1 MEEFVDVYRPHLQ
14 GGGYYY
20 DVNSLYPTAMLQ
32 AMPVGTPNLVPF
44 TVQEF
49 PEGDWFGYLEATVQ
63 APLNEYLGL
72 LPLTHNGRLVCPTGT
87 FSGDFFSE
95 DLRPL
100 PWKMGT
106 NDYL

>member
-1 MEEFVDVYRPHLQ
+1 MAGSQFKTHQLPLLLKNNQQVLDLSRSLDQGFRAAYHGGIVDVYTPHLQ

-49 PEGDWFGYLEATVQ
+49 LEGD
-63 APLNEYLGL
+63 
-72 LPLTHNGRLVCPTGT
+72 
-87 FSGDFFSE
+87 
-95 DLRPL
+95 
-100 PWKMGT
+100 
-106 NDYL
+106 

>member
-49 PEGDWFGYLEATVQ
+49 LEG
-63 APLNEYLGL
+63 N
-72 LPLTHNGRLVCPTGT
+72 
-87 FSGDFFSE
+87 
-95 DLRPL
+95 
-100 PWKMGT
+100 
-106 NDYL
+106 